1 MVLEKRDG
9 KLPLSNKSL
18 GVPCSEGP
26 ALNFPTSDGG
36 GAWEGGEG
44 AGEQRTLFST
54 AKDPLLALGTGIAD
68 LLLLPQPKPG
78 KIFPKI
84 IPNPPDEKP
93 NCTRDL
99 LEKIERER
107 ERERERT
114 AQSEGELTAE
124 GTARGEEESSRAP
137 AETPFG
143 RKSQH
148 S

>member
-9 KLPLSNKSL
+9 KLPLINKSL
-18 GVPCSEGP
+18 GVPCFEGP
-26 ALNFPTSDGG
+26 ALNFPTPGG
-36 GAWEGGEG
+36 GAAVGGG
-44 AGEQRTLFST
+44 RRRGRTTNLIYCCQG
-54 AKDPLLALGTGIAD
+54 PLPALGTGIAD
-68 LLLLPQPKPG
+68 LLLLPPPKPG

-84 IPNPPDEKP
+84 IPSPPDEKP

-99 LEKIERER
+99 LEKIERESA
-107 ERERERT
+107 